1 VALTITAKKA
11 NIMTLS
17 FRQKI
22 IFSLVLMG
30 MVPAILTAAISYYK
44 TYLAAHTQV
53 ERAIDGMRDSLVTSI
68 ESYFQTVHSQTRTM
82 AMNPL
87 VIEATQE
94 FIAAANEFDPAS
106 VVTDKSALDA
116 RYKLQQEKS
125 PGTNAGQETSW
136 APTTAKGLALQS
148 LYIASNPNPVGSKQA
163 LDRANDGSR
172 YSQVHG
178 TYHPVFRDFVDE
190 FGFYD
195 VFIVDAATGDVV
207 YTNFKEIDFMSNVK
221 SGPLANTN
229 FSEIVRKALASN
241 DPEVSYMSD
250 FASYLPSYNDP
261 AAFVASPII
270 VNGQTIGA
278 LAFQIPLNK
287 LADQLKAATQMGET
301 TDGYLT
307 SDQGVL
313 ITTPHRIQRK
323 AGDSLP
329 ETLTPFLAE
338 AIQKR
343 EGINVEY
350 TGSNG
355 QSALGGIQPVLV
367 SREST
372 HGQNLAELPTTQ
384 LMPWIVN
391 VRMDKAEFTNT
402 ILQQIMIGLVLLALT
417 AFATTAIGW
426 WLANV
431 LTKPVQ
437 TLALNFGISAEK
449 VATSTSQVG
458 EAVSSMIAASEETS
472 AQSVVVRKN
481 SAEAT
486 GYVTSVST
494 AIDELNV
501 SINDISRSIGE
512 TNILIDDAVAKAQ
525 RTDEVVRGLGQAS
538 KKITEVV
545 GLINDLAEQT
555 NLLALNAAIEAAR
568 AGDAGRGFA
577 VVADE
582 VKKLAS
588 NTSNATVEIREQ
600 IRGIQDVSEQS
611 VVALQAV
618 VEAIH
623 RIRDNATTVSAAV
636 EEQSGVAKTIA
647 NNVRDAATRVQ
658 MVDENMNGIEQ
669 AANDTG
675 VAADQVNGAASDV
688 QSAFSEMKGQVQ
700 GVLDEMGVKQG

>member
-1 VALTITAKKA
+1 MLTL
-11 NIMTLS
+11 N

-22 IFSLVLMG
+22 IFSLVFMG
-30 MVPAILTAAISYYK
+30 MIPSVITAGISYYK
-44 TYLAAHTQV
+44 TYLASQAQI
-53 ERAIDGMRDSLVTSI
+53 ENSMTSI
-68 ESYFQTVHSQTRTM
+68 KSSMVDSVQEYFQIVHRQTRTM
-82 AMNPL
+82 AINPT
-87 VIEATQE
+87 VIQAAQK
-94 FIAAANEFDPAS
+94 FIIAYNDFDPSTVSIDTTAMN
-106 VVTDKSALDA
+106 A
-116 RYKLQQEKS
+116 RYKLQQEKTA
-125 PGTNAGQETSW
+125 GTSAGQESSW
-136 APTTAKGLALQS
+136 MPTNAKALALQS
-148 LYIASNPNPVGSKQA
+148 LYIATNPNPVGSKQL
-163 LDRANDGSR
+163 LDAATDGSA
-172 YSQVHG
+172 YSRVHAEFQ
-178 TYHPVFRDFVDE
+178 PFFRDFVDE

-195 VFIVDAATGDVV
+195 VFIIDAATGDVV
-207 YTNFKEIDFMSNVK
+207 YTNFKEIDFASNVK
-221 SGPLANTN
+221 TGPLANTN
-229 FSEIVRKALASN
+229 FSEIVRKALATN
-241 DPEVSYMSD
+241 NPEVSYMSD
-250 FASYLPSYNDP
+250 FNNYLPSYNDP
-261 AAFVASPII
+261 AAFVAAPI
-270 VNGQTIGA
+270 VVGGQTIGA

-287 LADQLKAATQMGET
+287 ISNLMTSITEFSDTADA
-301 TDGYLT
+301 YLT
-307 SDQGVL
+307 NDQGVFLTKPFVINKNIGEPVAAEL
-313 ITTPHRIQRK
+313 IPMIGEVIK
-323 AGDSLP
+323 N
-329 ETLTPFLAE
+329 
-338 AIQKR
+338 R
-343 EGINVEY
+343 ESKIVEY
-350 TGSNG
+350 VGS
-355 QSALGGIQPVLV
+355 SGGVTFGSLKQVLV
-367 SREST
+367 AREST
-372 HGQNLAELPTTQ
+372 HGQDLGKLNAAETLP
-384 LMPWIVN
+384 WVIN
-391 VRMDKAEFTNT
+391 VRIERAEFLQE
-402 ILQQIMIGLVLLALT
+402 ILHQIYIGLALLAFT
-417 AFATTAIGW
+417 AFATTTIGW

-437 TLALNFGISAEK
+437 TLAQNFNVSAEK
-449 VATSTSQVG
+449 VARSTGQVG
-458 EAVSSMIAASEETS
+458 EAVSGMIAASEETS

-481 SAEAT
+481 SAEAS
-486 GYVTSVST
+486 GYVTSVSS

-525 RTDEVVRGLGQAS
+525 RTDDVVRGLGAAS

-647 NNVRDAATRVQ
+647 NNVRDAANRVQ

-675 VAADQVNGAASDV
+675 VAADQVNGAATEV
-688 QSAFSEMKGQVQ
+688 QTAFSEMKGQVQ
-700 GVLDEMGVKQG
+700 GVLSEMGVKQ